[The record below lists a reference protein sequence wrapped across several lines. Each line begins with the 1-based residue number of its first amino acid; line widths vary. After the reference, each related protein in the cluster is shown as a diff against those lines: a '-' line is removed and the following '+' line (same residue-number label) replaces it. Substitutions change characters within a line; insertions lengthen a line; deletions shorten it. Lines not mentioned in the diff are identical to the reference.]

1 MCDLQA
7 LRAKIHAHLNRSGM
21 AASYFGKQSC
31 GNSEVV
37 PRLDAGGDIYT
48 TTYNRICKYI
58 DRETTRA
65 TNQEATPAQP

>member
-1 MCDLQA
+1 MCDKTA
-7 LRAKIHAHLNRSGM
+7 LLAEIRACLKITGK

-37 PRLDAGGDIYT
+37 ERLEAGGDVT
-48 TTYNRICKYI
+48 TTTAARIRKYI
-58 DRETTRA
+58 SETTRA

>member
-1 MCDLQA
+1 
-7 LRAKIHAHLNRSGM
+7 M